1 MKGLF
6 FDIIYQTIGPI
17 SLPFPDKWKYGH
29 GGLGLLTHSSC
40 ILSSTIWQERG
51 TACTDTY
58 MAETN
63 RPRDAMKWGLLSG
76 SIEFPIP
83 YEYAPKKKKI
93 WDRFSYTQGWPWIYL
108 IGKDNLRFTV
118 LVSSASKCWCDM
130 SEPPFL
136 IYVILGIEPTALCML
151 VTPITNWI
159 TTKGHPFPTV

>member
-1 MKGLF
+1 MKIRTRWTRAPDSQQLYPVFHHLTGEGHSL
-6 FDIIYQTIGPI
+6 YWYLHGWNKQTKRCHEMGATFRKHWV
-17 SLPFPDKWKYGH
+17 SN
-29 GGLGLLTHSSC
+29 
-40 ILSSTIWQERG
+40 TIWI
-51 TACTDTY
+51 C
-58 MAETN
+58 
-63 RPRDAMKWGLLSG
+63 S
-76 SIEFPIP
+76 
-83 YEYAPKKKKI
+83 KKKKI

-118 LVSSASKCWCDM
+118 LVSPTSKCWYDM